1 MKLVEGNKYQ
11 VMAAKTKA
19 EIIIAVAP
27 KGDYYKPGDLI
38 KVEDDIFATVLVV
51 NDYVEV
57 EEIKMMEEAY
67 GQDLRKVVSSFRQRV
82 CDWEEE

>member
-1 MKLVEGNKYQ
+1 MKLVEGDKYQ

-27 KGDYYKPGDLI
+27 KGEYYQPGDLI

-51 NDYVEV
+51 DDYVEV
-57 EEIKMMEEAY
+57 ADIKRTEEAY
-67 GQDLRKVVSSFRQRV
+67 GQDLRKVVSSFRQRI
-82 CDWEEE
+82 CDWEEK

>member
-1 MKLVEGNKYQ
+1 
-11 VMAAKTKA
+11 
-19 EIIIAVAP
+19 
-27 KGDYYKPGDLI
+27 
-38 KVEDDIFATVLVV
+38 VEDDIFATVLVV

-57 EEIKMMEEAY
+57 EEIQMMEEAY